1 MYNTLSLDQYDQIY
15 VVMYTLIINIF
26 PVNDSLDQSQ
36 DSQVLLE
43 NNQNMWFK
51 LCMTGNEKYLWVS
64 ILLCVYIQAC

>member
-1 MYNTLSLDQYDQIY
+1 MIKFMLLC
-15 VVMYTLIINIF
+15 TLIINIF

-36 DSQVLLE
+36 DGQVLLE
-43 NNQNMWFK
+43 SNQNMWFK